1 MADGVPDQST
11 RMSYPSPRG
20 KHLDTA
26 EDMLR
31 IIGEIYHLKDLDTL
45 LERILTE
52 SRRFVN
58 ADAGTIYLAA
68 KGQLFFNFVQNDT
81 LFTNRHAREKYIYSQ
96 ARLPLNRESLAGY
109 VASTGQPLL
118 IDDVY
123 HIKSGVSYSFNPA
136 FDQKASY
143 RTQSILMVPIIT
155 RNNLLLGVIQLIN
168 AKDSSGRVVPFS
180 MDDTLYITQFA
191 NYAAHAIENAK
202 LSREMAFRMVEI
214 AALRDPSETAEH
226 TKRVS
231 SLAVEL
237 YNEWARRHRVDT
249 KERRQTRE
257 VLRIAAILHDVGKV
271 AISDLVLKKKGSLS
285 PEEKYHVRCHT
296 VFGARLFVNANSPW
310 DRIAAEVA
318 LNHHERWDGTG
329 YPGRLE
335 DIFAK
340 HIVFGPGKKGDEIPL
355 LARIVTLA
363 DVFDSLVSKRV
374 YKQPWPEEDAFRYV
388 INNSGVIFDPDLVRL
403 FSGMRD
409 TVTAIGERFRQPE
422 EARVSA
428 GEA

>member
-1 MADGVPDQST
+1 MVTSGFNEKT
-11 RMSYPSPRG
+11 RLAYPVPRG
-20 KHLDTA
+20 KHCESA

-31 IIGEIYHLKDLDTL
+31 TIGEIYHLKDLDTL

-96 ARLPLNRESLAGY
+96 SRLPINKASLAGY

-123 HIKSGVSYSFNPA
+123 HIKSDVSYSFNPA
-136 FDQKASY
+136 FDRKTSY
-143 RTQSILMVPIIT
+143 HTQSILMVPIIT
-155 RNNLLLGVIQLIN
+155 RNNLLMGVIQLIN
-168 AKDSSGRVVPFS
+168 AKNELGRVVPFS

-214 AALRDPSETAEH
+214 AAMRDPSETSEH
-226 TKRVS
+226 AKRVS

-237 YNEWARRHRVDT
+237 YNEWARNHLIDT

-271 AISDLVLKKKGSLS
+271 AISDTVLKKKGSLS
-285 PEEKYHVRCHT
+285 EDEQYHVRCHT

-310 DRIAAEVA
+310 DRVAAEVA

-329 YPGRLE
+329 YPGRLD
-335 DIFAK
+335 DIFARR
-340 HIVFGPGKKGDEIPL
+340 IEFGPGKKGDEIPL
-355 LARIVTLA
+355 LARIVALA

-374 YKQPWPEEDAFRYV
+374 YKQPWPEADAFRY
-388 INNSGVIFDPDLVRL
+388 ISNNAGVIFDPDLARL
-403 FSGMRD
+403 FAGMRE
-409 TVTAIGERFRQPE
+409 TVTAIEQRYRQTVDDTVAVE
-422 EARVSA
+422 EA
-428 GEA
+428 